1 MAFSLWLLMA
11 TSSLC
16 TELRGATCA
25 IHLVACHRR
34 FANIA
39 QEFDWFFHL
48 LHPSEGD
55 MPC

>member
-1 MAFSLWLLMA
+1 MASSLWLLMA

-16 TELRGATCA
+16 TELGGATCA
-25 IHLVACHRR
+25 SHFVVCRRR

-39 QEFDWFFHL
+39 QGFDWFFHL

-55 MPC
+55 TPC